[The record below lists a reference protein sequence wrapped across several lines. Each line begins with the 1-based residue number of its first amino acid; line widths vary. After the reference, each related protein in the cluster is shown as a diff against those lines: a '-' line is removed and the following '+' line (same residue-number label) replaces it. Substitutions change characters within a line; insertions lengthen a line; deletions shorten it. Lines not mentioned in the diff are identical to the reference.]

1 MFGSDIGASFVIGR
15 FVGCEPLIKLFW
27 LVPRKMIPGGP
38 RAACFVS
45 GQILFLPF
53 VLTVG

>member
-1 MFGSDIGASFVIGR
+1 MFGSDIWASFVIGC